1 MPINKLK
8 LLLSDRFIRNM
19 SWLGVAELVNRI
31 FRLATTVT
39 LARTFSPYDYG
50 MVSVIYTIF
59 EFAGVFS
66 LRAGIGA
73 KIIQAKE
80 EELKIVCNTAYWLNW
95 ILFISIFIIQC
106 VAAYPIAQ
114 FYGNNQLIWPIC
126 ALALIY
132 LMFPIFL
139 IQATL
144 IERENRLKIT
154 ALCNATQAI
163 LSNIII
169 VVLALLGWGVWAVV
183 LSMVITYPVW
193 IVISYINHSWRPP
206 KFFTLERWQEI
217 TSFGSKLLGVDLLAK
232 LRMNLDYLLIGR
244 FIGIEALGV
253 YFFAFNAGL
262 GISQSVVYSI
272 TLALYPHLCAARGD
286 DKQLKK
292 QFFSSLK
299 TISLIIVPLVILQSS
314 LAPFYVP
321 IIFGQKWVPAIP
333 ILIIICLSALPLT
346 LSRATTQ
353 LLQAVDKSHIDLY
366 WNVIFTFIFAI
377 SLLLAVQ
384 RGILEVAVAVLITQ
398 VVTIPIFAIWVIRYV
413 FAKKEI
419 PSSSDL
425 E

>member
-8 LLLSDRFIRNM
+8 LLLSDRFIRNI
-19 SWLGVAELVNRI
+19 SWLGVGELVNRI

-39 LARTFSPYDYG
+39 LARTFSPFDYG
-50 MVSVIYTIF
+50 MVAVIYTTF
-59 EFAGVFS
+59 DFATVFS

-80 EELKIVCNTAYWLNW
+80 EDLKVICNTAYWLNW
-95 ILFISIFIIQC
+95 ILFGSIFIIQC
-106 VAAYPIAQ
+106 TAAYPIAQ
-114 FYGNNQLIWPIC
+114 FYGNKQLILPIC

-132 LMFPIFL
+132 LVFPVFL

-144 IERENRLKIT
+144 IERENRLKVT

-169 VVLALLGWGVWAVV
+169 VILAVLGMGVWSVV
-183 LSMVITYPVW
+183 WSMVLTYPVW
-193 IVISYINHSWRPP
+193 IVITYINHSWRPP

-217 TSFGSKLLGVDLLAK
+217 TSFGSKLLGIDLLAK
-232 LRMNLDYLLIGR
+232 LRMNLDYLLVGR
-244 FIGIEALGV
+244 FMGIEALGI

-262 GISQSVVYSI
+262 GISQSIVHSI
-272 TLALYPHLCAARGD
+272 TLALYPHLCAARQD
-286 DKQLKK
+286 DNQLKK

-299 TISLIIVPLVILQSS
+299 TISLIVVPLVILQSS

-366 WNVIFTFIFAI
+366 WNLIFTFIFAI
-377 SLLLAVQ
+377 SLLVAVQ
-384 RGILEVAVAVLITQ
+384 KGILEVAVAVLTTQ
-398 VVTIPIFAIWVIRYV
+398 ALTIPIFTIWVIRYV
-413 FAKKEI
+413 FNKKTVA
-419 PSSSDL
+419 
-425 E
+425 